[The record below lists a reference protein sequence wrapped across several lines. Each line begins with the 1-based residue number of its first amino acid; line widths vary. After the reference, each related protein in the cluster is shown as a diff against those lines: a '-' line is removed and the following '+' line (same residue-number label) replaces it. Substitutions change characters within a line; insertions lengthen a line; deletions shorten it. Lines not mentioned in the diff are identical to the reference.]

1 MISDGSMETVQ
12 NDTQLRIFQRVKAR
26 VRLESKQ
33 MIKVASVAVL
43 FMVIIHGAIII
54 MPVN

>member
-1 MISDGSMETVQ
+1 MILDGNMETVQ

-33 MIKVASVAVL
+33 MIKVASVAVF

>member
-43 FMVIIHGAIII
+43 FMVIIHGVIII